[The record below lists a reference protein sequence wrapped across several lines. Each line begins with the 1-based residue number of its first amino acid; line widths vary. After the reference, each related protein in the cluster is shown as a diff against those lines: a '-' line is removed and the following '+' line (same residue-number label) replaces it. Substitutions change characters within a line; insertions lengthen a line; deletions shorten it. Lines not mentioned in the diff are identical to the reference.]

1 MVSWDRSKS
10 VRKDVGWRESPGG
23 SVVSP
28 STSGGMGWMPGLG
41 MKILRVVWH
50 ETANSPKRET

>member
-1 MVSWDRSKS
+1 MS
-10 VRKDVGWRESPGG
+10 KDVGWQESPGG

-28 STSGGMGWMPGLG
+28 STAGGMGWMPGLG
-41 MKILRVVWH
+41 MKILHIVWH